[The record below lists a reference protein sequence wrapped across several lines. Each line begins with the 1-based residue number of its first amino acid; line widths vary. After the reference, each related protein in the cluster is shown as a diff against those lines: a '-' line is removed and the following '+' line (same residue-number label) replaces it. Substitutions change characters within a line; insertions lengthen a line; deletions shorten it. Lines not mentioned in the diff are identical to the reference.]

1 MKMKGK
7 SLNNFKRN
15 TNSKKDNDRNM
26 KFQKSQKKSS
36 MSYSSNKFSESERNK
51 NSKYT
56 RLNKN
61 NPNQTDKKFDQN
73 IKNYDKRPKFL
84 SEKNCED
91 LIWGKHSVLSVLERE
106 RPVNRIWCTPEIRSS
121 EKFFQI
127 LKDVKS
133 KGVLIEEVPWS
144 RISQITFG
152 AVHQGIALQLSL
164 IHI

>member
-15 TNSKKDNDRNM
+15 TNSKNNNDISR

-36 MSYSSNKFSESERNK
+36 MSYSSNKFSESEKNK
-51 NSKYT
+51 NSKYA
-56 RLNKN
+56 RSNKY

-73 IKNYDKRPKFL
+73 IKNYDKRPKFF

-106 RPVNRIWCTPEIRSS
+106 RPINRIWCTSEIRSS

-127 LKDVKS
+127 LKDVR
-133 KGVLIEEVPWS
+133 VRVFL
-144 RISQITFG
+144 
-152 AVHQGIALQLSL
+152 
-164 IHI
+164 